1 MSETVLEG
9 LLFDG
14 RSAAATQVRVT
25 IAGGVLTV
33 TTPEDAVLSEQG
45 LALLTVTEAFATAPR
60 QIGLPG
66 GGVVEVADGPALTA
80 ALAAAGRRPG
90 LVDRLEARWRA
101 ALAAVVACVCVI
113 VAAYL
118 YGLPAAAGWIAR
130 RLPASAEQRLGDGVL
145 ELLDGR
151 LLRRTALSEEEQRAA
166 QERVD
171 EAARFG
177 APAVKYR
184 LLFRSA
190 GFGPSMN
197 AFALPGGTVVLLDG
211 LVRGTG
217 SDDRLVA
224 IVGHELG
231 HVARRHSAQALLKS
245 AGVGAAASLLW
256 GDFSG
261 QAAAIPAALAMFDYS
276 RDAEREADDDAVRF
290 LRAAGRSAVP
300 MVEALCLLQCVE
312 REASLD
318 AMPRLLSTHPKLAE
332 RIEHVRDLG
341 GVDPSYRCAEP
352 AAAGSSDV
360 LGPWPGLPPPANMG
374 MMRVLKAH
382 IRGGQVVVDEPTELP
397 EGSEAHVI
405 LDEEM
410 SEAERAALDASIEES
425 EREIDAGLGMSLDEF
440 WDQFR
445 ANRG

>member
-14 RSAAATQVRVT
+14 RSAAATPVRIA
-25 IAGGVLTV
+25 IAGGVLTI
-33 TTPEDAVLSEQG
+33 TTPDGALLSEHG
-45 LALLTVTEAFATAPR
+45 LARLTVTEAFATAPR

-66 GGVVEVADGPALTA
+66 GGVVEVPDGA
-80 ALAAAGRRPG
+80 ALAAALSAAGRRPG
-90 LVDRLEARWRA
+90 LVDWLEARWRT
-101 ALAAVVACVCVI
+101 ALAAVVVCVAVI

-130 RLPASAEQRLGDGVL
+130 TLPASAERRLGDGVL
-145 ELLDGR
+145 ELLDGHV
-151 LLRRTALSEEEQRAA
+151 LRPTALSEEEQRAA
-166 QERVD
+166 QERID
-171 EAARFG
+171 EAARLG

-197 AFALPGGTVVLLDG
+197 AFALPGGTVVVLDG
-211 LVRGTG
+211 LVRGTA

-276 RDAEREADDDAVRF
+276 RDAEREADEDAVRF
-290 LRAAGRSAVP
+290 LRAAGRSALP
-300 MVEALCLLQCVE
+300 MAEALCLLQCVE
-312 REASLD
+312 REASLG

-332 RIEHVRDLG
+332 RIQHVRELR
-341 GVDPSYRCAEP
+341 GVDPSYRCPEP
-352 AAAGSSDV
+352 APAGSPC
-360 LGPWPGLPPPANMG
+360 GPDEDDGD
-374 MMRVLKAH
+374 
-382 IRGGQVVVDEPTELP
+382 DEPGTC
-397 EGSEAHVI
+397 GAGEAPRPSG
-405 LDEEM
+405 D
-410 SEAERAALDASIEES
+410 
-425 EREIDAGLGMSLDEF
+425 
-440 WDQFR
+440 
-445 ANRG
+445 